1 MKTSWALQDAKN
13 RFDELVDTSLR
24 DGPQIVTRRG
34 TPVVVVM
41 AADEWKK
48 RGKQKPKNSLVQ
60 FLRNSPLRGLNLDL
74 TRNPDTGRKVEL

>member
-34 TPVVVVM
+34 TPVVVV
-41 AADEWKK
+41 AAAGEWEK
-48 RGKQKPKNSLVQ
+48 RGKPKKTL
-60 FLRNSPLRGLNLDL
+60 LDMFQNCPVKGIEL
-74 TRNPDTGRKVEL
+74 DITRNPAARPEVIF

>member
-1 MKTSWALQDAKN
+1 MKTTWALQDAKN

-41 AADEWKK
+41 GMDEYKK
-48 RGKQKPKNSLVQ
+48 RPKPKTSLVQ
-60 FLRNSPLRGLNLDL
+60 FFRNSPLYGVDLNL
-74 TRNPDTGRKVEL
+74 TRSKDTGRKVEL